1 MKISIITSTYN
12 CEHELKRTIDSIR
25 KLKALSLGVVEWI
38 VVDGAST
45 DNTIKLLHENWVI
58 IDHMQTE
65 PDNGIYDAWNKACK
79 FISGEWILFL
89 GAGDVILV
97 ESFNSFYH
105 SLSVVDYNKNA
116 IVYGNVHLVNYN
128 GDIKLTYKKI
138 KDNDWVNG
146 RPALPCHQGTFQHKS
161 LFSSSVPNFDDSY
174 KIAADSKFLLFS
186 MRSTEFY
193 YINIAIAE
201 MQLYGVSTSPKN
213 ILKVKKELDKLRG
226 ELDIKMPPKET
237 FIFNFRCYIKSF
249 IANVGGEKTFK
260 FFAKIFTKLSKKENI
275 Y

>member
-12 CEHELKRTIDSIR
+12 CENELERTIDSIR
-25 KLKALSLGVVEWI
+25 KLKALSFAVIEWI

-45 DNTIKLLHENWVI
+45 DNTIKILHENRLI
-58 IDHMQTE
+58 IDYIQSE
-65 PDNGIYDAWNKACK
+65 PDNGIYDAWNKACH

-89 GAGDVILV
+89 GAGDVVLV
-97 ESFNSFYH
+97 ENFNSFYNL
-105 SLSVVDYNKNA
+105 LSVVDYNKNA

-128 GDIKLTYKKI
+128 GEIKLTYKKI

-161 LFSSSVPNFDDSY
+161 LFSSSVPNFDNSY
-174 KIAADSKFLLFS
+174 KIAADSKFLFLS
-186 MRSTEFY
+186 MRSTELY
-193 YINIAIAE
+193 YINVAIAE
-201 MQLYGVSTSPKN
+201 MQLFGVSTSPKN

-226 ELDIKMPPKET
+226 ELDIKMPFKEN

-249 IANVGGEKTFK
+249 IANVAGDKIFN
-260 FFAKIFTKLSKKENI
+260 FFAKIFTKVSKKENI